1 MNRATVLLPRA
12 KEPIEVELQVT
23 AFADM
28 TLPEILNHFEAC
40 RRETP
45 DMTEIYE
52 DRLAKTRRSIEN
64 TLNRIGVE
72 RGLSR
77 SFATRAECEA
87 KARVMIRVCAI
98 RKTPVP
104 AGTVAPDQIAA
115 INPEGSVFRFS
126 GTDAVIDGT
135 VVEAEPATGKEA
147 VPDERLISENL
158 EGASPRPSNRATD
171 TQPDP
176 PYPDNTGNR
185 SKPSPET
192 RRVFMG
198 RPANPKRPE

>member
-1 MNRATVLLPRA
+1 MNRATVLLPTT

-28 TLPEILNHFEAC
+28 TLPEILNLFEAC
-40 RRETP
+40 RRETL

-52 DRLAKTRRSIEN
+52 DRLAKTRRALEN

-87 KARVMIRVCAI
+87 KARVMIRGCAI

-104 AGTVAPDQIAA
+104 AGTVAPDQITAM
-115 INPEGSVFRFS
+115 NPEGFVFRFS
-126 GTDAVIDGT
+126 DTDAVIDGT

-147 VPDERLISENL
+147 APDERQIPENL
-158 EGASPRPSNRATD
+158 EGTSPRPSIRAAD
-171 TQPDP
+171 TQPNP
-176 PYPDNTGNR
+176 PHPDNTGNR

-198 RPANPKRPE
+198 RPANPKRSE